1 MSILV
6 GEEITKALKSGLVAV
21 DPLDKSMIGL
31 GSIDLTL
38 DNYFRVFVEQTD
50 TYHIRDNSRFEDI
63 TELVEI
69 KNNNFIT
76 IDPGEMILGVTK
88 EKITLSDTIS
98 GRLEGRSRFARFG
111 LAVHVTAGF
120 MQPGI
125 SNQQVLEIVNL
136 GHTPLALYP
145 GTKICQFIF
154 ERCEGSATYSGRF
167 KSQTKP

>member
-1 MSILV
+1 MSVLI
-6 GEEITKALKSGLVAV
+6 GDEIKKALKEKLIKVE
-21 DPLDKSMIGL
+21 PLDESQIGP

-38 DNYFRVFVEQTD
+38 DNYFRTFVVQSD
-50 TYHIRDNSRFEDI
+50 TYHIKDDSHFEDI

-69 KNNNFIT
+69 KDGNFIT
-76 IDPGEMILGVTK
+76 INPGEMILGITR

-136 GHTPLALYP
+136 GHAPLALYP
-145 GTKICQFIF
+145 GTKICQFVF
-154 ERCEGSATYSGRF
+154 EKCEGKARYSGRF
-167 KSQTKP
+167 SNQTKP